1 MPVMPDASDPM
12 DLSLRLVS
20 DDFLSQLDGLLALE
34 ERKRVTPVDDP
45 TFPALAD
52 QVQEAARRLLAQAA
66 EQATRAEDVHS
77 AALASGA
84 SSTIEDMPEELIPA
98 QILAL
103 WREADQE
110 RRDVPVGS
118 ARWQE
123 LGIRIEALR
132 RSYQRA
138 YDRYR
143 SDS

>member
-1 MPVMPDASDPM
+1 M
-12 DLSLRLVS
+12 LRVVS
-20 DDFLSQLDGLLALE
+20 DDFLAQLDDLPALE
-34 ERKRVTPVDDP
+34 ERKRLTPVDDP
-45 TFPALAD
+45 AFPQIAD
-52 QVQEAARRLLAQAA
+52 DVREAAKLLLAHAA

-77 AALASGA
+77 TAIASGA
-84 SSTIEDMPEELIPA
+84 SATIEEMQDDRTPA

-110 RRDVPVGS
+110 RRAVPTGS

-123 LGIRIEALR
+123 LTVQIEALR

-143 SDS
+143 S